1 MDAETSFPDAREQAV
16 IVKALIVFR
25 LAAISFFFGT
35 VVIFQIQ
42 FPDFIFPIPL
52 SALIGLTYLLNIV
65 YLFTLGRI
73 RSFVPFLY
81 FQLAADLIIE
91 TGIIYHTGGVA
102 SPFTFLYML
111 TVISSVIIMQPG
123 GSYVL
128 ASGASILYGLL
139 VTLEFY
145 GVLHPLPLYGAEKR
159 IFPTQE
165 YVFFAVLIHIA
176 AFYLVAFLSD
186 FLSRRLS
193 RTLLAL
199 GTKSRDLTYLQAFH
213 QNVVAN
219 MGSGFIALD
228 LDGRIIS
235 ANPAAEMILGM
246 RAADFLKKTLREV
259 FPALEYHDAL
269 PETEQPKKTEWLHEA
284 GGEKKILAATSSFF
298 RNSTGEIL
306 GVIIIFHDITH
317 FKKMED
323 AMAKSERLAAVGRMA
338 AGLAHEIRNP
348 LGSISGSIQM
358 MKSAMEHE
366 LKPPHDRLMAITL
379 RETDRLNGIIG
390 RFLSYAQPNTRKLPD
405 VHLASL
411 IADAVM
417 LFKNDHRYSG
427 AVRVT
432 TALDG
437 RIRLTCDPESLKQV
451 LWNLLLNAAQAM
463 PDGGDIVIGAAL
475 PAGPGGEAGEC
486 VITVTD
492 NGTGMDETEAARIF
506 EPFYTTKE
514 GGTGLGLSM
523 VQKIIEDH
531 NGSVFV
537 QSKKGEGSA
546 FSIRLPASSTPPTP
560 QP

>member
-1 MDAETSFPDAREQAV
+1 MDTETSLPGAREQTV

-25 LAAISFFFGT
+25 IAAISFFFGT
-35 VVIFQIQ
+35 VVIFQLQ

-65 YLFTLGRI
+65 YLFMLGRV
-73 RSFVPFLY
+73 RRFVSFLY

-91 TGIIYHTGGVA
+91 SGIIYHTGGVD
-102 SPFTFLYML
+102 SPFTFLYIL
-111 TVISSVIIMQPG
+111 TIISSVIIMQPG

-145 GVLHPLPLYGAEKR
+145 GVLHPLPLIRTEEQML
-159 IFPTQE
+159 PTQE
-165 YVFFAVLIHIA
+165 YVFFAVLIHLA

-193 RTLLAL
+193 GTLLAL

-228 LDGRIIS
+228 LDGRIVS
-235 ANPAAEMILGM
+235 ANPAAELILGM
-246 RAADFLKKTLREV
+246 RATDFLKKTLREV
-259 FPALEYHDAL
+259 FPALEHQNVL
-269 PETEQPKKTEWLHEA
+269 PENEQPKKAEWLHQT
-284 GGEKKILAATSSFF
+284 GGEKKILAATSSLF
-298 RNSTGEIL
+298 RNSEGEVL

-323 AMAKSERLAAVGRMA
+323 AIAKSERLAAVGRMA

-348 LGSISGSIQM
+348 LGSISGSIQIM
-358 MKSAMEHE
+358 RAALEHE
-366 LKPPHDRLMAITL
+366 LKPPHDRLMAIIL
-379 RETDRLNGIIG
+379 RETDRLNGIIT
-390 RFLSYAQPNTRKLPD
+390 RFLSYAQPNTRKMPN

-411 IADAVM
+411 IADAVT

-427 AVRVT
+427 TVCVATDV
-432 TALDG
+432 DD
-437 RIRLTCDPESLKQV
+437 RIRLACDPESLKQV
-451 LWNLLLNAAQAM
+451 FWNLMLNAAQAM
-463 PDGGDIVIGAAL
+463 PEGGDIAIGVTVTE
-475 PAGPGGEAGEC
+475 GRGGAAGEC
-486 VITVTD
+486 IITVAD
-492 NGTGMDETEAARIF
+492 NGQGMDETAVSRIF

-514 GGTGLGLSM
+514 GGTGLGLST

-531 NGSVFV
+531 SGAISVH
-537 QSKKGEGSA
+537 SKKGEGSA
-546 FSIRLPASSTPPTP
+546 FSIRLPIAPIPPK
-560 QP
+560 